1 MEIQSY
7 NGKLSSNRKEILI
20 HPEIIILKKMV
31 KKKKIENA
39 TKSSYCIITLKNK
52 N

>member
-7 NGKLSSNRKEILI
+7 NGKLSSNRKELLI
-20 HPEIIILKKMV
+20 HPEVIILKKMV
-31 KKKKIENA
+31 KKKIENA